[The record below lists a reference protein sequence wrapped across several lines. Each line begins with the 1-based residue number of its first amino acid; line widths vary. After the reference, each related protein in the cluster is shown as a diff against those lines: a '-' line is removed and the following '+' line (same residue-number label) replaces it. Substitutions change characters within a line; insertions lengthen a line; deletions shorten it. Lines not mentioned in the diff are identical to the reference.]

1 MPRSAWEDT
10 FEARSGLVKMT
21 ATPWARRAYSPWSH
35 EDLAP
40 AHASSQRVVVTSSK
54 DGQPSLRLL
63 FEQHYASVARLLR
76 RFGVPETQVDDAA
89 QEVFWVA
96 ARRLADILPGKETTF
111 LYGVALR
118 VALNEARRKRSSP
131 PLLDIDEASSLIDGA
146 PSPEE
151 RLDLRQA
158 RVLLDAAL
166 ERLPMELRTV
176 FVLFELEGVP
186 VPEIAELEA
195 IPLGTASSRL
205 RRARQEFAAIVKR
218 IHATLSSRGPR

>member
-1 MPRSAWEDT
+1 
-10 FEARSGLVKMT
+10 
-21 ATPWARRAYSPWSH
+21 
-35 EDLAP
+35 
-40 AHASSQRVVVTSSK
+40 
-54 DGQPSLRLL
+54 LRLL

-131 PLLDIDEASSLIDGA
+131 PLLDIDEASNLVDGA
-146 PSPEE
+146 LSPEE

-158 RVLLDAAL
+158 RVLLDSAL

-218 IHATLSSRGPR
+218 IHASLSSRGPR